1 MNTYWK
7 SSGRLQLHLDM
18 LDIRAMTWVY
28 DWGLWPIVFLKT
40 RHNKLDFLLTKPL
53 SVCVCMRACVCLDLV
68 LLLVRWVSVKRIT
81 TVSLLYPHTL
91 SQRPTFTRPT
101 FHAIQPPS
109 SAPFNSALK
118 NRESYLEYERQDN
131 IFSNSD
137 SVVEAGLKWS
147 TYVCFL
153 CVPLTNN
160 PFRKVWMF
168 LFLIWIK
175 NNKHKSTLINIAANI
190 LLVQRYIY
198 SFPSVLLWSTVCST
212 LCIFVFTK
220 PIKSNKKT
228 F

>member
-1 MNTYWK
+1 MTGDNALFMTYCISK
-7 SSGRLQLHLDM
+7 N
-18 LDIRAMTWVY
+18 
-28 DWGLWPIVFLKT
+28 KT
-40 RHNKLDFLLTKPL
+40 QQTRFPSNKTFI
-53 SVCVCMRACVCLDLV
+53 CVCMRTCVCLDLV

-109 SAPFNSALK
+109 SAPFNSALIK
-118 NRESYLEYERQDN
+118 RESYLEYERQDN

-175 NNKHKSTLINIAANI
+175 NNKHKSTLINFAANI

-198 SFPSVLLWSTVCST
+198 SFPSVLLWPTHSLQYFVH
-212 LCIFVFTK
+212 LCIHK
-220 PIKSNKKT
+220 AYKIQ
-228 F
+228 